1 MDLSPAITGLLG
13 LGMTF
18 LLIPVILR
26 YCSGAKFTS
35 GRVDWHHTNK
45 GAVPRL
51 GGLALAATFVG
62 LELLVALLYPEERAK
77 TPGRNGIVLCSLA
90 MFALGF
96 WDDLRPI
103 GAKKKLLLQILI
115 ATAVCSFGVGIK
127 FFKIPFT
134 AYTIDLGGWGVLLT
148 VMWLVG
154 MVNLINLIDGVDGL
168 AGGISLMLMVLIALV
183 AHQGG
188 NFELLASGMAGALLG
203 FLWFNFP
210 PARIYMGD
218 GGAYFLGFQIGLFS
232 IVNSHKGTVIA
243 ALIAPL
249 FVLALPILD
258 TSLAILRRGLRGL
271 PIFHPDRRHIHHH
284 LIDMGL
290 SRRKVVIS
298 LYALTLVFL
307 VMGLF
312 AFWSRGELVPILLG
326 LAVLILLFC
335 AGNLHFSREW
345 FAVGRVLGNSLNMR
359 QDIQYALSL
368 MRWLEL
374 EGRRSPSLDCLWKDF
389 VFAAQKLGFTFA
401 KLTLEDG
408 ERVWQRTESALAVS
422 QFRYCFQ
429 HGPYGILEVAGGE
442 RSQLDAVS
450 TEGEIPA
457 LDLPVEPPADSNT
470 FEIIGELLAEGWTKA
485 AANWN
490 RGNPAPLRFDSGTGA
505 PKAALRRRWLP
516 RLSKRPQF

>member
-1 MDLSPAITGLLG
+1 MDLLSPAITGFVG

-18 LLIPVILR
+18 LLIPLILR
-26 YCSGAKFTS
+26 FCSRTQFA
-35 GRVDWHHTNK
+35 RCRIDWHHTDK
-45 GAVPRL
+45 GTVPRF
-51 GGLALAATFVG
+51 GGLALAVTFVS
-62 LELLVALLYPEERAK
+62 LEILIAVLYPEERAR
-77 TPGRNGIVLCSLA
+77 TPQCNGIVLCSLA
-90 MFALGF
+90 MFLLGF
-96 WDDLRPI
+96 WDDLQPI

-115 ATAVCSFGVGIK
+115 ATAVCFFGVGIK

-134 AYTIDLGGWGVLLT
+134 GYTIDLGGWGVLLT
-148 VMWLVG
+148 VLWLVG

-168 AGGISLMLMVLIALV
+168 AGGISLMLMLLIALV

-210 PARIYMGD
+210 PARIYLGD

-307 VMGLF
+307 VMGLI

-359 QDIQYALSL
+359 QDIHYALSL
-368 MRWLEL
+368 TRWLEL
-374 EGRRSPSLDCLWKDF
+374 EGRRRSSIDSLWADF
-389 VFAAQKLGFTFA
+389 VFAAQKLGFTYA
-401 KLTLEDG
+401 RLTLEDG
-408 ERVWQRTESALAVS
+408 ERVWQSAESAVPTNLC
-422 QFRYCFQ
+422 RYRFQ
-429 HGPYGILEVAGGE
+429 HGPYGTLEIAGSPLSRFEATCLEHGQPQE
-442 RSQLDAVS
+442 AGKSDAF
-450 TEGEIPA
+450 
-457 LDLPVEPPADSNT
+457 D
-470 FEIIGELLAEGWTKA
+470 IISELLAEGWTKA
-485 AANWN
+485 AANWHQ
-490 RGNPAPLRFDSGTGA
+490 GNVGPLRFDSHTGV
-505 PKAALRRRWLP
+505 PKAALRGRLFP
-516 RLSKRPQF
+516 RLSKWPQF

>member
-1 MDLSPAITGLLG
+1 MDISPAITGFLG
-13 LGMTF
+13 LGIAF
-18 LLIPVILR
+18 LVIPAILR
-26 YCSGAKFTS
+26 ACSRMQV
-35 GRVDWHHTNK
+35 GRSRMDWHHTNQ
-45 GAVPRL
+45 GTVPRY
-51 GGLALAATFVG
+51 GGLALATAFVAI
-62 LELLVALLYPEERAK
+62 EALIAVLYPNERAA

-96 WDDLRPI
+96 WDDISPI
-103 GAKKKLLLQILI
+103 GAKKKLLIQILI
-115 ATAVCSFGVGIK
+115 ASAVCSFGVGIK

-134 AYTIDLGGWGVLLT
+134 GHEVDLGAWGLLLT
-148 VMWLVG
+148 VLWLVG

-168 AGGISLMLMVLIALV
+168 AGGISLMLMLLIALV

-188 NFELLASGMAGALLG
+188 SFELLASGMAGALLG

-232 IVNSHKGTVIA
+232 IVNSHKGTVVA

-271 PIFHPDRRHIHHH
+271 PLFHPDRRHIHHH

-298 LYALTLVFL
+298 LYALTLIFL
-307 VMGLF
+307 VMGLA

-345 FAVGRVLGNSLNMR
+345 FSVGRVLGNSLRMR
-359 QDIQYALSL
+359 QDIHYALSL
-368 MRWLEL
+368 IHWLEL
-374 EGRRSPSLDCLWKDF
+374 EGRRSSSIDELWADF
-389 VFAAQKLGFTFA
+389 TFAAQKLGFAFA

-408 ERVWQRTESALAVS
+408 ERIWQKGEAAQENPECRYRYELGLCGVLELAGRPTPGSDGTFFVPT
-422 QFRYCFQ
+422 Q
-429 HGPYGILEVAGGE
+429 
-442 RSQLDAVS
+442 
-450 TEGEIPA
+450 
-457 LDLPVEPPADSNT
+457 PADVGSRKAC
-470 FEIIGELLAEGWTKA
+470 EIVGELLAEGWTKA
-485 AANWN
+485 AAAWH
-490 RGNPAPLRFDSGTGA
+490 RGNAGPLRFASGMA
-505 PKAALRRRWLP
+505 PEKGIARGRWVP
-516 RLSKRPQF
+516 SLSKWPQL